1 MLLDV
6 LLIFFL
12 CLIRLEGFFPTSILF
27 NVGIGDQMS
36 NGIVHKDFVHADRR
50 EMFGAFLYSTLEF
63 IYSTQSDNAAL
74 VDNGNAVTE
83 SFRLV
88 HVMSRD
94 DDRGIMHIAQLSHT
108 VLYVELSARIKPCCW
123 FGQ

>member
-1 MLLDV
+1 MLLHV
-6 LLIFFL
+6 LLVFFL
-12 CLIRLEGFFPTSILF
+12 CLIRLESFFPAPITF

-36 NGIVHKDFVHADRR
+36 NGIVHKNFVHANRR
-50 EMFGAFLYSTLEF
+50 ETFCAFLYSTLEF

-88 HVMSRD
+88 HVMCRD
-94 DDRGIMHIAQLSHT
+94 DNCGIMHFAQLSDK
-108 VLYVELSARIKPCCW
+108 VLHVEL
-123 FGQ
+123 